1 VESVNIEPK
10 PMEFRLRAGLGGSG
24 FVAGVTVEL
33 VAGLVAELVA
43 GLVAEL
49 AASSASR
56 LFKYSGSALIL

>member
-1 VESVNIEPK
+1 
-10 PMEFRLRAGLGGSG
+10 MELRLRAVGSG

-33 VAGLVAELVA
+33 AAELVA

-49 AASSASR
+49 VAELVASSASR